1 VVATLFRHRDFG
13 LLCAGM
19 TVSLLGDGIYFVAIA
34 WLVYDLSDS
43 ATALSLV
50 GLAWSLGM
58 VLCLLPGG
66 VASDRLDRR
75 HVMVGADV
83 ARLAAVLAIGLL
95 AVGGVIEVWQI
106 ALLAFFYGA
115 GEAFFGPSFSALI
128 PMLVPPQDL
137 VAANGLQEVI
147 RPGAMRLIGPAI
159 GGVLVGLF
167 GAGTALL
174 VDAGTFLASI
184 GCVLAIRTS
193 GRAVHAGA
201 EAVAAGLRGV
211 LADVREGG
219 RFVRTQPWLW
229 ATLVAACISI
239 LCFYGPVEVLLPY
252 LIRNELHRPASDF
265 GLVLGAGGIG
275 AVIGATLMAR
285 GGLPRHRLRAMYLC
299 WGLGLLPISG
309 YALADATWQLMVCS
323 ALFAAGMSGG
333 MVIWPTLMQ
342 LRVPP
347 RMLGRVTSLDW
358 LVSIGLTPVSFALT
372 APLSSL
378 AGPHATLMGAGI
390 LGCVSTLVLY
400 VAIRPLREDEARF
413 PRAADATVAAAATR
427 GGAAGVVPLPQQPG
441 HVVGE
446 AGVADVGGVHPHD
459 LHPFPRS

>member
-1 VVATLFRHRDFG
+1 MLGTLVRHRDFG

-19 TVSLLGDGIYFVAIA
+19 TISLLGDGIYFVAIA

-58 VLCLLPGG
+58 VVCLLAGG

-75 HVMVGADV
+75 RVMVGADL
-83 ARLAAVLAIGLL
+83 ARLAAVTAIGVL
-95 AVGGVIEVWQI
+95 AVAGVVEVWQI
-106 ALLAFFYGA
+106 ALLAFFYGC
-115 GEAFFGPSFSALI
+115 GEAFFGPSFSALL
-128 PMLVPPQDL
+128 PMLVPEEDL
-137 VAANGLQEVI
+137 VDANALQEVI
-147 RPGAMRLIGPAI
+147 RPGAMRLVGPAI
-159 GGVLVGLF
+159 GGVLVGLV

-174 VDAGTFLASI
+174 VDAATFFVSI
-184 GCVLAIRTS
+184 GCVLAIRTG
-193 GRAVHAGA
+193 GRAP
-201 EAVAAGLRGV
+201 VAAGAQAAVDGVRGV
-211 LADVREGG
+211 LDDVREGA

-229 ATLVAACISI
+229 ATLIAACVSI
-239 LCFYGPVEVLLPY
+239 LAFYGPVEVLLPY
-252 LIRNELHRPASDF
+252 LIRNDLHRPAGDF

-275 AVIGATLMAR
+275 AVVGATLMAR

-309 YALADATWQLMVCS
+309 YALASATWQMMVCS

-347 RMLGRVTSLDW
+347 HMLGRVTSLDW

-372 APLSSL
+372 APVAAV
-378 AGPHATLMGAGI
+378 AGEGATLIGAGV
-390 LGCVSTLVLY
+390 LGCVATLALY
-400 VAIRPLREDEARF
+400 VVVPALREDEARF
-413 PRAADATVAAAATR
+413 AHETQTAVAA
-427 GGAAGVVPLPQQPG
+427 GALPQELG

-446 AGVADVGGVHPHD
+446 AGVADLGGFHPDDVHP
-459 LHPFPRS
+459 LPRR

>member
-58 VLCLLPGG
+58 VAFLLAGG

-75 HVMVGADV
+75 RVMVGADL

-95 AVGGVIEVWQI
+95 AVGGVVEVWHI

-128 PMLVPPQDL
+128 PMLVPEDDL

-159 GGVLVGLF
+159 GGVLVGAF

-201 EAVAAGLRGV
+201 DAVASGLRGV
-211 LADVREGG
+211 LDDVREGG

-229 ATLVAACISI
+229 ATLIAACVSI

-252 LIRNELHRPASDF
+252 LIRNELDRPASDF
-265 GLVLGAGGIG
+265 GLVLGAGGVG

-285 GGLPRHRLRAMYLC
+285 GGLPRRRLRAMYLC

-309 YALADATWQLMVCS
+309 YALADATWQLMLCS

-372 APLSSL
+372 APLAAL
-378 AGPHATLMGAGI
+378 AGAHATLVGAGI
-390 LGCVSTLVLY
+390 LGCVATLALY
-400 VAIRPLREDEARF
+400 CVIPALREDEERF
-413 PRAADATVAAAATR
+413 PREVAAPAAPR
-427 GGAAGVVPLPQQPG
+427 SAPAQQAG

-446 AGVADVGGVHPHD
+446 AGVADVGGLHPHD
-459 LHPFPRS
+459 LHPFPRG